1 MTLASEKRVYNLLS
15 KEALLNPYPIYD
27 RLRIEAPVYYCEE
40 GGFWFLSRYQD
51 VEAAACDLRLS
62 SDKQALYAGKLLN
75 LDKDAI
81 KNIMKLLGGMMV
93 DKDPP
98 EHTRMRKISL
108 SGFTTRALE
117 SWRGIIHETTN
128 SLLDQMQARGCM
140 DIIQDLSL
148 PLPSLMIAKIMGVPE
163 SQRADFQQWAIDV
176 ATFWGAPNGEEVV
189 ELALRADKSAVLFT
203 ECINQM
209 IAERKRNKSEDMI
222 GLLVTAYQENGLNLD
237 ELPSLCILILCAGL
251 VTTADL
257 IPNGVNALLTNPKQ
271 LNKLKANLKLV
282 GSAVEEMMRFD
293 PPVPIIFRIAKEDI
307 IISGTKIPS
316 GAIVAIGLGAAN
328 RDPQKFDLP
337 DVFDI
342 TRTNNEHL
350 GFSKGIHFCL
360 GAVLARMELT
370 ICFETLLT
378 RMPNISFDFNN
389 LPIPKRQSIAFKGFK
404 SFPVKF

>member
-15 KEALLNPYPIYD
+15 REALLNPYPLYEK
-27 RLRIEAPVYYCEE
+27 LRTEAPVYYFEE

-51 VEAAACDLRLS
+51 VEAAVCDLRLS
-62 SDKQALYAGKLLN
+62 SDKRALYASKLLN

-98 EHTRMRKISL
+98 EHTRMRKVSL

-117 SWRGIIHETTN
+117 GWREIIHETTN
-128 SLLDQMQARGCM
+128 SLLDKVQARGCM
-140 DIIQDLSL
+140 DVVQDLSL

-163 SQRADFQQWAIDV
+163 HQRAEFQQWAIDI

-203 ECINQM
+203 EYINHM
-209 IAERKRNKSEDMI
+209 IEERKRNKTDDMI
-222 GLLVTAYQENGLNLD
+222 SLLVTAYEENGFNLD

-257 IPNGVNALLTNPKQ
+257 IPNGINALLTNPEQ
-271 LNKLKANLKLV
+271 LDKLKSSPQLV
-282 GSAVEEMMRFD
+282 GYAVEEMMRFD
-293 PPVPIIFRIAKEDI
+293 PPVPIIFRIAKEDVT
-307 IISGTKIPS
+307 ISGKTIPQ
-316 GAIVAIGLGAAN
+316 GHIVAIGLGAAN
-328 RDPQKFDLP
+328 RDPQKFDSP

-370 ICFETLLT
+370 ICFETLLR
-378 RMPNISFDFNN
+378 RMPNISFDANN
-389 LPIPKRQSIAFKGFK
+389 QPISKRQTIAFKGFK

>member
-27 RLRIEAPVYYCEE
+27 RLRIEAPVYYCQE

-51 VEAAACDLRLS
+51 VEAATCDLRLS

-108 SGFTTRALE
+108 SGFTSRALE
-117 SWRGIIHETTN
+117 SWRLIIHETTN
-128 SLLDQMQARGCM
+128 DLLDRVQTSGCM
-140 DIIQDLSL
+140 DVVRDLSL

-163 SQRADFQQWAIDV
+163 SQRADFRQWAIDV
-176 ATFWGAPNGEEVV
+176 ATFWGAPNGEEVI
-189 ELALRADKSAVLFT
+189 ELALKADKSAVLFT
-203 ECINQM
+203 DCINQM
-209 IAERKRNKSEDMI
+209 IAERKHNKSEDMI
-222 GLLVTAYQENGLNLD
+222 SLLVTAYEENGLNLD

-257 IPNGVNALLTNPKQ
+257 IPNGINALLTNPKQ
-271 LNKLKANLKLV
+271 LEMLKGNLTLV
-282 GSAVEEMMRFD
+282 SSAVEEMMRFD
-293 PPVPIIFRIAKEDI
+293 PPVPIIFRVAKEDI
-307 IISGTKIPS
+307 TISGTKIPS

-328 RDPQKFDLP
+328 RDPQKFNLP

-342 TRTNNEHL
+342 TRINNEHL

-378 RMPNISFDFNN
+378 RMPDISFDNN

-404 SFPVKF
+404 SFPIKF